1 MTVRNRI
8 AEISLWVLVICL
20 GILTGAT
27 IFEALVITPLWAGSA
42 PESVRGW
49 NENPRYAIDSGKFFV
64 LIVLPLL
71 LSSLFTLIAGWK
83 MPWKRRKWMVAAAV
97 CTLIGFAA
105 TGSFFVPIL
114 RETIFTR
121 GAGLSDAE
129 IVEKV
134 NRWVTY
140 NWLRMGLQTFG
151 WVAAL
156 RALSL
161 RFLPPDSSEVSRP
174 VETQSNKSFEGTAG

>member
-8 AEISLWVLVICL
+8 AEIALWVFVVSL
-20 GILTGAT
+20 GILIGAT
-27 IFEALVITPLWAGSA
+27 VFEALVITPLWAGSP

-49 NENPRYAIDSGKFFV
+49 NENPRYAIEGGIFFG
-64 LIVLPLL
+64 LIAPALL
-71 LSSLFTLIAGWK
+71 LSSLASLIAGWK
-83 MPWKRRKWMVAAAV
+83 MPRKRRKWLVAAV
-97 CTLIGFAA
+97 ICTFIGFVA
-105 TGSFFVPIL
+105 TGLFFVPIL

-134 NRWVTY
+134 NSWVTY
-140 NWLRMGLQTFG
+140 NWWRMAIQTVG
-151 WVAAL
+151 WLAAL

-161 RFLPPDSSEVSRP
+161 RHLPDSGEVSRSG
-174 VETQSNKSFEGTAG
+174 EDAI

>member
-8 AEISLWVLVICL
+8 TEISLWVLVISL
-20 GILTGAT
+20 GILIGAT
-27 IFEALVITPLWAGSA
+27 IFEAIVITPLWAGSP

-49 NENPRYAIDSGKFFV
+49 NENPRYAIENGKFFV

-71 LSSLFTLIAGWK
+71 ISSLASLISGWNQ
-83 MPWKRRKWMVAAAV
+83 PSPRRKWLIVAAV
-97 CTLIGFAA
+97 CTLIGFVA

-114 RETIFTR
+114 TETIFVR
-121 GAGLSDAE
+121 GEGLSDAQ

-134 NRWVTY
+134 STWVTY
-140 NWLRMGLQTFG
+140 NWGRMALQTFG
-151 WVAAL
+151 WLAAL

-161 RFLPPDSSEVSRP
+161 RYLPLDSV
-174 VETQSNKSFEGTAG
+174 